1 MLTKTSIILFL
12 MLITFS
18 LGGKG
23 LKEGS
28 VKAAE
33 IWIPRIPSRLQMKN
47 STFHPFILNGSPADI
62 EDYPF
67 KLSLRMFGE
76 FFCGASSISTQWVLT
91 AAHCLELRISPDLV
105 KSKFPQFSLKKRRR
119 FEKK

>member
-1 MLTKTSIILFL
+1 

-18 LGGKG
+18 VDGKG
-23 LKEGS
+23 LEEGCA
-28 VKAAE
+28 KALKN
-33 IWIPRIPSRLQMKN
+33 WIPRIPSRLQMKN

-76 FFCGASSISTQWVLT
+76 FFCGASVISTQWVLT
-91 AAHCLELRISPDLV
+91 AAHCLERRISSELV
-105 KSKFPQFSLKKRRR
+105 KNKFPFFSLEAKKHYE
-119 FEKK
+119 EKFIV